1 MARPDTNF
9 ALKREIRIKI
19 PEELDRW
26 FVELDGAR
34 AQMDRED
41 IRILKSAV
49 LRTLRRGKGMVE

>member
-26 FVELDGAR
+26 FAELDGAR

-41 IRILKSAV
+41 DRILKSAV
-49 LRTLRRGKGMVE
+49 LRALRRGKGMVE